1 MKPYQQ
7 SEQQIGAMPQ
17 TDRRDRIVVI
27 ASVLVALFAVCI
39 SIADTGDTPAPVQIA
54 SSK

>member
-17 TDRRDRIVVI
+17 RDNRDRIVFI
-27 ASVLVALFAVCI
+27 ASLLVAIVAVCI
-39 SIADTGDTPAPVQIA
+39 SIADSGETPAPVQIA

>member
-7 SEQQIGAMPQ
+7 SERQIGAMPQ
-17 TDRRDRIVVI
+17 PDRRDRIVFI

-39 SIADTGDTPAPVQIA
+39 SIADTGETPAPVQIA
-54 SSK
+54 SK